1 MKPETVKLLLFI
13 KVNLSMGKLACNYIV
28 ISFIRFNSLK
38 TLQVYNTATV
48 SQDNEQDSKAHTD
61 INNFTFKQYFFNSK
75 QKCSVSFRSIQKK
88 VLRNLQTQCLFLLL
102 EMTK

>member
-48 SQDNEQDSKAHTD
+48 SQDNEQDSKVRMNADSCT
-61 INNFTFKQYFFNSK
+61 
-75 QKCSVSFRSIQKK
+75 
-88 VLRNLQTQCLFLLL
+88 LLTS
-102 EMTK
+102 TK